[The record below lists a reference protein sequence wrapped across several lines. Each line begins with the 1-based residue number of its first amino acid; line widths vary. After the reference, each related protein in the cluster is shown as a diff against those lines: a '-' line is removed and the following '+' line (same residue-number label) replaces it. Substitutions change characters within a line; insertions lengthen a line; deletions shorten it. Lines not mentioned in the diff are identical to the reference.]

1 MDTDGRERYIK
12 CKVKMPIFL
21 WTRLYRTS
29 AEERKASVQFVA
41 TFLLLIGNS
50 HLVSSDTCFASQQF
64 DPQEGRL
71 RWAVPFQQRC
81 SCQRILPS
89 PSKTRLIGSAHKCPF
104 PYLEPDTPN
113 PWWYIDDVIPLFQR
127 TNWFTDNLQGL
138 LGCPTTGSAS
148 AETTTVPMATTGAMT
163 TDEPYVATGNAL
175 VPADCLECICM
186 KLDSGCKM
194 PNAFGIGGAY
204 HTDAVTHSSWAGPG
218 LSFADCVEDWECSEL
233 TVISYM
239 ERYARLIL
247 DPPTCEQIARI
258 HKSGY
263 YGYHSDNVTNVPF
276 WTDVQLCLSGASTAS
291 AETTT
296 VPMATTGAMTTD
308 EPYVAT
314 GNALVP
320 ADCLECICMK
330 LDSGCKMPNAFGIGG
345 AYHIDA
351 VTHSSWAGPGLSFAD
366 CVEDW
371 ECSELT
377 VISYME
383 RYARLILD
391 PPTCEQI
398 ARIHKSGYY
407 GYHSDNVT
415 NVPFWTDVQL
425 CLSAPSTASASKTT
439 NLVTTDMTTNAPSTV
454 LTSTAMTTDQKTTNM
469 ATTTGVMTTPF
480 TFTGNALVSA
490 DCLECI
496 CESLGTLCKMPNA
509 FDVSEAFHT
518 DAVDHTS
525 WSGPNLNYADCVKD
539 WRCSELTVISY
550 MERYARMILDPPT
563 CQQIARI
570 HKSGYYSYTSDS
582 INNLAFWAVVQPCLL
597 LKGFGKK

>member
-12 CKVKMPIFL
+12 CKVKMLLFL

-50 HLVSSDTCFASQQF
+50 HLVSSDTCFASRQF

-71 RWAVPFQQRC
+71 RWALPFQQRC

-89 PSKTRLIGSAHKCPF
+89 PSKTRLIGSAQKCPF

-113 PWWYIDDVIPLFQR
+113 PWWYVDDVIPLFQR
-127 TNWFTDNLQGL
+127 TNWFTDNLNGL

-204 HTDAVTHSSWAGPG
+204 HTDAITHSSWTGPG
-218 LSFADCVEDWECSEL
+218 LSFADCVEDWQCIEL

-247 DPPTCEQIARI
+247 DPPTCEQISRI

-263 YGYHSDNVTNVPF
+263 YGYHSDNVTNVAF
-276 WTDVQLCLSGASTAS
+276 WNDVQSCL
-291 AETTT
+291 
-296 VPMATTGAMTTD
+296 
-308 EPYVAT
+308 PYVAT
-314 GNALVP
+314 GNALVA
-320 ADCLECICMK
+320 ADCLECICNT
-330 LDSGCKMPNAFGIGG
+330 LDSACKMPNAFGIGE
-345 AYHIDA
+345 AYHTDA
-351 VTHSSWAGPGLSFAD
+351 VTHSSWTGPALSFSE
-366 CVEDW
+366 CVENW

-383 RYARLILD
+383 RYAKLILD

-398 ARIHKSGYY
+398 ARIHKSGYW
-407 GYHSDNVT
+407 GYNSDNVT

-425 CLSAPSTASASKTT
+425 CLPGASTASAAKTTNLLTTDMTTNTPSTAATTT
-439 NLVTTDMTTNAPSTV
+439 NLVTTDMTTNTP
-454 LTSTAMTTDQKTTNM
+454 STAMTTKQQTTTM
-469 ATTTGVMTTPF
+469 ATTTGVMTTPYP
-480 TFTGNALVSA
+480 FTGNALVSA

-496 CESLGTLCKMPNA
+496 CVSLVTVCKMPNA
-509 FDVSEAFHT
+509 LVISEPFHT
-518 DAVDHTS
+518 DAVTHSS
-525 WSGPNLNYADCVKD
+525 WTGPNLNYTDCVND

-570 HKSGYYSYTSDS
+570 HKSGYYGYASDT
-582 INNLAFWAVVQPCLL
+582 INNLAFWTIVQLCLFPL
-597 LKGFGKK
+597 G